1 VLNEELREELV
12 AGPFDEVVAVD
23 GAAPALV
30 FGERLAK
37 ESPRRRP
44 LVVEPDCQ
52 LSLFWDRPVHNGTL
66 ASISGG
72 ERSTKEKEPM
82 ELLPVELRKTLPP
95 LYSQESCP
103 TPIVHVKLFTPDSS
117 FTWYVTEGAEQEDG
131 DWLLFGLV
139 IGLEEEWGYS
149 LLSEIASARGPL
161 GLPVERD
168 LWFKPGPIDQLLSRG
183 RPSAAVKEGDVW
195 DER

>member
-1 VLNEELREELV
+1 MRNSEKNWSPDLSTKWSQSTAQLRPWFLGSGTKGSRLDEGPSSSNRTVNSRCSEIELE
-12 AGPFDEVVAVD
+12 
-23 GAAPALV
+23 
-30 FGERLAK
+30 
-37 ESPRRRP
+37 
-44 LVVEPDCQ
+44 
-52 LSLFWDRPVHNGTL
+52 HNGTL
-66 ASISGG
+66 AAISSG

-139 IGLEEEWGYS
+139 IGFEEEWGYS

-168 LWFKPGPIDQLLSRG
+168 LWFKPGPIDQVLRRG
-183 RPSAAVKEGDVW
+183 RPSAAVKEGDV
-195 DER
+195 

>member
-1 VLNEELREELV
+1 M
-12 AGPFDEVVAVD
+12 
-23 GAAPALV
+23 
-30 FGERLAK
+30 ERL
-37 ESPRRRP
+37 RP
-44 LVVEPDCQ
+44 WFLGHGSKRIRLDEGPSSSNRTVNSLCSEIEPNT
-52 LSLFWDRPVHNGTL
+52 NGTL

-131 DWLLFGLV
+131 DWLLFGLL
-139 IGLEEEWGYS
+139 IGFEKEWGYS

-168 LWFKPGPIDQLLSRG
+168 LWFKPGPIDQVLRRG
-183 RPSAAVKEGDVW
+183 RPSAAREGEV
-195 DER
+195 

>member
-1 VLNEELREELV
+1 MARLRPWFLGHGSKRSRLDE
-12 AGPFDEVVAVD
+12 GPSSSNQTVNSRCSEIDPNTA
-23 GAAPALV
+23 
-30 FGERLAK
+30 
-37 ESPRRRP
+37 
-44 LVVEPDCQ
+44 
-52 LSLFWDRPVHNGTL
+52 
-66 ASISGG
+66 
-72 ERSTKEKEPM
+72 ERSPSFPVASAQQRRSIPM

-117 FTWYVTEGAEQEDG
+117 FTWFVTEGAEQEDG

-139 IGLEEEWGYS
+139 IGFEEEWGYS

-168 LWFKPGPIDQLLSRG
+168 LWFKPGPIDEVLRRE
-183 RPSAAVKEGDVW
+183 RPSSTAARKGEV
-195 DER
+195 

>member
-1 VLNEELREELV
+1 
-12 AGPFDEVVAVD
+12 
-23 GAAPALV
+23 
-30 FGERLAK
+30 
-37 ESPRRRP
+37 
-44 LVVEPDCQ
+44 
-52 LSLFWDRPVHNGTL
+52 
-66 ASISGG
+66 
-72 ERSTKEKEPM
+72 M

-103 TPIVHVKLFTPDSS
+103 TPIAHVKLFTPDSS
-117 FTWYVTEGAEQEDG
+117 FTWYVTEGEEQEDG

-168 LWFKPGPIDQLLSRG
+168 LWFKRVLSVEMRNRIGCCGSLGHAPSLASAG
-183 RPSAAVKEGDVW
+183 RDCTF
-195 DER
+195 